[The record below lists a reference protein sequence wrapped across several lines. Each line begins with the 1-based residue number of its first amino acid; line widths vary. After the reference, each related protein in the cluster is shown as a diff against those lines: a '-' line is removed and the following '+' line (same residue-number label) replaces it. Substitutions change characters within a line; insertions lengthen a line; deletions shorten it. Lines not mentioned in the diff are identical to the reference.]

1 MFLFCPSVIL
11 QCPSWFV
18 LFLSIPNLFVCL
30 HVCSVIAPLCALT
43 MQTCARRE
51 KVRYVQ
57 WKEDFW
63 SACSLRR
70 ERNERESKK
79 YLVRRSKKDTDSKQA
94 RKHLFCSCFLEERIM
109 KIVCLLFKTDIYW
122 RTQFWLKFFHPGFVV
137 FVVVSH
143 HVIKK
148 PNENRYDVQ
157 QNEKQKKK
165 KSPPECIT
173 SKHLYLLNK

>member
-1 MFLFCPSVIL
+1 MVCPFSFYSESVCLSSCLFCH
-11 QCPSWFV
+11 CPS
-18 LFLSIPNLFVCL
+18 
-30 HVCSVIAPLCALT
+30 LCAYHADVRTERESSVCPMKGGLLK
-43 MQTCARRE
+43 CLLARFEERE
-51 KVRYVQ
+51 MR
-57 WKEDFW
+57 
-63 SACSLRR
+63 
-70 ERNERESKK
+70 ERESKK

-109 KIVCLLFKTDIYW
+109 KILCLLFKTDIYW